1 MILAILQARMSSS
14 RLPGKVLMPLAGAP
28 MIVRQI
34 ERVARSERIDK
45 LVVATSD
52 DPSDDALAKTVAH
65 EAIGVHRGPLD
76 DVLARFIGALTAF
89 GPADHVVRLTG
100 DCPLA
105 DPAVIDATIDR
116 VLAAGADYG
125 SNTPPRRTF
134 PKGLDV
140 EVMTVAALHAASL
153 AAHLGLNNIIYL
165 YDDNHISIEGSTDL
179 AFTEDRGKRFE
190 AYGWFVQHVT
200 DGNDL
205 QAIDKAIRAAHAE
218 KERPSIIMVRTHIG
232 YGSPNKHD
240 TAEAHGSPLGEEE
253 VKLTKENLGWP
264 LEPKFHVPAAALAQ
278 FRKAIESGEQAE
290 AAWQARLTAYRQAHP
305 AENSV

>member
-105 DPAVIDATIDR
+105 HPAVIDATIDR

-140 EVMTVAALHAASL
+140 EVMTVAALHAA
-153 AAHLGLNNIIYL
+153 AARAETPEEH
-165 YDDNHISIEGSTDL
+165 E
-179 AFTEDRGKRFE
+179 
-190 AYGWFVQHVT
+190 HVT
-200 DGNDL
+200 WALHSRPDL
-205 QAIDKAIRAAHAE
+205 
-218 KERPSIIMVRTHIG
+218 
-232 YGSPNKHD
+232 
-240 TAEAHGSPLGEEE
+240 
-253 VKLTKENLGWP
+253 
-264 LEPKFHVPAAALAQ
+264 
-278 FRKAIESGEQAE
+278 
-290 AAWQARLTAYRQAHP
+290 YRQAFFSQAADEGEVRWTVDYP
-305 AENSV
+305 ADYAFVCAVYDALYPQDRAFTSDDVRALVRSRPDLASLGGERRI